1 MLHHSCQVRV
11 EATFSI
17 QPRLFAKEGSVMA
30 ARQKGALALH
40 EDLAASPSG
49 VASLLLA
56 EVMILPFHL
65 ASYDIIPK
73 GGRRT
78 PCCRRGQDGSLPPRW
93 SPLPQSG

>member
-17 QPRLFAKEGSVMA
+17 QLQLFAKEGPVIA

-40 EDLAASPSG
+40 VDFAASPSG

-56 EVMILPFHL
+56 AVVVLPFHL
-65 ASYDIIPK
+65 ASYDIIP
-73 GGRRT
+73 
-78 PCCRRGQDGSLPPRW
+78 
-93 SPLPQSG
+93 